1 MKKLILV
8 LLAVVAVS
16 AQAQYSTLPTAYPLA
31 VFIGDTNQLSV
42 LYTKH
47 QIDSISALRLK
58 NADSSTMRT
67 FSNLKYLKNADSTTT
82 RTFSDLKYLKN
93 ADSVTTRTF
102 SDLKY
107 LKNADST
114 TERNWSNTL
123 YPVITATNSYQKI
136 DSLLSLVKNSGA
148 VAIGAGDSTRVWVYG
163 LTVSTGAA
171 SVAYQRAGLCAPD
184 TIPHYDI
191 NTVNWLT
198 LFGKYGWTV
207 GYVIGKR

>member
-1 MKKLILV
+1 MKKLIFV
-8 LLAVVAVS
+8 LLAVVAIS
-16 AQAQYSTLPTAYPLA
+16 AQAQYSTLPTSYPTA
-31 VFIGDTNQLSV
+31 VFVGDTLQLSI
-42 LYTKH
+42 LYTRH

-58 NADSSTMRT
+58 NADSSAMRT
-67 FSNLKYLKNADSTTT
+67 WSSTIYLKNADSTAQRTRSNAIYLKNADSTTL
-82 RTFSDLKYLKN
+82 RNQF
-93 ADSVTTRTF
+93 
-102 SDLKY
+102 

-114 TERNWSNTL
+114 TERTWSNTL
-123 YPVITATNSYQKI
+123 YPIITAADSYQKI

-171 SVAYQRAGLCAPD
+171 SVAYAKAGLCAPD